1 MSYATIPSILPVYPV
16 ILIFRDA
23 MNRMYDDLAHLWP
36 LISHH
41 SDYAVEAKRWRD
53 ALTAALGQGRL
64 RILELGVGGGN
75 NLHHIL
81 YPDCDGRP
89 SRDAACN
96 GQHMRHD
103 RPAHDAVVVDPSAK
117 MLDNC
122 KLLNP
127 SVRQHIGDMQTV
139 RLGERFDAALIHDAV
154 CYLTTESDIIATLA
168 TAREHLR
175 PGGVLIMAPDWFTE
189 TYPGTRLDAGIR
201 RDVVPEFASIEYDHD
216 PDPND
221 STLESVF
228 IYIIKDADGS
238 VRVEHDRHITG
249 IFPIATWLG
258 LMEQAGF
265 SAKRLPYPV
274 HEDGRDAY
282 LLVGILRA

>member
-1 MSYATIPSILPVYPV
+1 
-16 ILIFRDA
+16 
-23 MNRMYDDLAHLWP
+23 MNRMYDDFAHLWP

-41 SDYAVEAKRWRD
+41 SDYEAEARHWRD
-53 ALTAALGQGRL
+53 ALTSELGQGRL

-89 SRDAACN
+89 SADAACN
-96 GQHMRHD
+96 GEHMRRD
-103 RPAHDAVVVDPSAK
+103 RPAHDTVVVDPSEK
-117 MLDNC
+117 MLLNC

-127 SVRQHIGDMQTV
+127 TVEQHIGNMLDV
-139 RLGERFDAALIHDAV
+139 RLNKKFDAVLIHDAV
-154 CYLTTESDIIATLA
+154 CYLRSEDEIAATVA
-168 TAREHLR
+168 TARAHLR
-175 PGGVLIMAPDWFTE
+175 DGGILVMAPDWFTE

-201 RDVVPEFASIEYDHD
+201 RDVTPEFASIEYDHD

-221 STLESVF
+221 DTVESVF
-228 IYIIKDADGS
+228 IYIIKNPDGS
-238 VRVEHDRHITG
+238 VTVEEDRHITG
-249 IFPIATWLG
+249 MFSIDTWLN

-274 HEDGRDAY
+274 HEDGRDAW
-282 LLVGILRA
+282 LLVGIFH